1 MTWSAAAFFQFIV
14 HFIECVC
21 LCGWCWM
28 EQMDS
33 ILFWRGGECCE
44 FSVAIITYLIEY
56 VMKWE
61 SMKIWWSFN
70 GVLNLSIYI
79 SINISIWLKPEGI
92 QRERE
97 RLFIR
102 VRWKLLIFYL
112 LGERWWRENDLFFF
126 AYFKRKKIMANVWLC
141 SSFVSL
147 YSFFLFVF

>member
-97 RLFIR
+97 VVHSCSMKVIDFLFAR
-102 VRWKLLIFYL
+102 GTMVKRKWLVFFCVFQKKKNY
-112 LGERWWRENDLFFF
+112 GKCMALFFICF
-126 AYFKRKKIMANVWLC
+126 
-141 SSFVSL
+141 SL
-147 YSFFLFVF
+147 